1 LSSLDISLD
10 LVDRDSVFSPFP
22 GERDVEV
29 EPRFEGGARC
39 EGMAGPRRAAKR
51 VDGDAKGEPEKPA
64 CSEKEQRDLEADLER
79 LADRLTATL
88 SAACSRKK
96 KRRK

>member
-1 LSSLDISLD
+1 MSSLDISLD
-10 LVDRDSVFSPFP
+10 LVDRESFFSPIP
-22 GERDVEV
+22 GEGDMEV
-29 EPRFEGGARC
+29 EPDSKER
-39 EGMAGPRRAAKR
+39 MAMMPE
-51 VDGDAKGEPEKPA
+51 GEPEKPA
-64 CSEKEQRDLEADLER
+64 CSEREQRELEADLER